1 MFSSKQTL
9 IVPEIHGEQN
19 ANNTNFG
26 QVPNLE
32 LESGTTGAPGH
43 MVLQDGNKFDL
54 QFGRMN
60 IYSQSFVGPNHTF
73 TVKAVNQPIT
83 DSQTGTAPDV
93 SNSTSDQLAIYNGVT
108 KLWGVSEAGY
118 VLRPNQPS
126 FLVYGSPSKNGNIV
140 YNFQNTEHNIGSH
153 YDNSNGKFTAPI
165 SGRYL
170 FCASIWATAN
180 SNEYMYFNK
189 NNTETVG
196 VHQAGDSVASSGSV
210 STVLNLLAGDF
221 VELICRYSIQGS
233 TPRNNFS
240 GQLLG

>member
-1 MFSSKQTL
+1 KITGTDADSIQAPGLLT
-9 IVPEIHGEQN
+9 VAGGGVN
-19 ANNTNFG
+19 ANLST
-26 QVPNLE
+26 
-32 LESGTTGAPGH
+32 TTGVSHIKMTG
-43 MVLQDGNKFDL
+43 
-54 QFGRMN
+54 
-60 IYSQSFVGPNHTF
+60 SNHTF
-73 TVKAVNQPIT
+73 DFKVVNQPIT
-83 DSQTGTAPDV
+83 DSQTGTTPDV
-93 SNSTSDQLAIYNGVT
+93 ANSTSDQLAIYNGVT
-108 KLWGVSEAGY
+108 KLWGISEAGY

-126 FLVYGSPSKNGNIV
+126 FLVYGAPSKNGNIV
-140 YNFQNTEHNIGSH
+140 YNFQNTDHNIGNH

-189 NNTETVG
+189 NNSETVG
-196 VHQAGDSVASSGSV
+196 VHQGGDSVASSGSV

-221 VELICRYSIQGS
+221 VELVCRYSIQNS